1 MKCLRR
7 NLDQGSTMM
16 AKTVWVKESDLMMY
30 KLFNKYIHKIFAGVH
45 IHNVDVEEKNFP
57 FFFICKRTQDI

>member
-1 MKCLRR
+1 
-7 NLDQGSTMM
+7 MM

-57 FFFICKRTQDI
+57 KELKIFNLNLK

>member
-16 AKTVWVKESDLMMY
+16 AKTAWVKESDLMMY
-30 KLFNKYIHKIFAGVH
+30 KLFNKYIHEIFAGVQ
-45 IHNVDVEEKNFP
+45 IDVEEKNFP
-57 FFFICKRTQDI
+57 LSHL